1 MNALRSLA
9 FLLVSLAVMLVTCT
23 LCLPLLVLAP
33 SATARVTRWIAG
45 CQLVLLRHIV
55 GLDLEMRGL
64 ESLPDTPVLIA
75 AKHQSALE
83 TYALTALLP
92 KACFVLKREIVRVP
106 VAGWYVRSLG
116 VVAVDRA
123 GGSTALK
130 DMVRQAQE
138 AVAAGRHVVIFPE
151 GTRTKPGESARYHP
165 GVAAL
170 YGALDVPVVP
180 VAVNTGL
187 FWPRKSL
194 TKRPGKAVIA
204 FLAPIAPGL
213 VRKAFMAEL
222 SYRIESGTTRLIGE
236 TNSVE

>member
-1 MNALRSLA
+1 MNTVRSLA
-9 FLLVSLAVMLVTCT
+9 FLLVSLAVMLVAGF

-33 SATARVTRWIAG
+33 SAAARVTRWIAG
-45 CQLVLLRHIV
+45 CQITLLRQIV
-55 GLDLEMRGL
+55 GLDLEMRWL
-64 ESLPDTPVLIA
+64 QSLPETPVLIA

-83 TYALTALLP
+83 TYALTAMLP
-92 KACFVLKREIVRVP
+92 NACFVLKREILRVP

-123 GGSTALK
+123 GGSSALK

-138 AVAAGRHVVIFPE
+138 AVAAGRHIVIFPE
-151 GTRTKPGESARYHP
+151 GTRTKPGESVRYHP

-170 YGALDVPVVP
+170 YGALDIPVVP
-180 VAVNTGL
+180 VALNTGL
-187 FWPRKSL
+187 FWPRKRL

-204 FLAPIAPGL
+204 FLEPIAPGMA
-213 VRKAFMAEL
+213 RKAFMEAL
-222 SYRIESGTTRLIGE
+222 SDRIESGTNRLIGE